1 MSGPFKTGLIA
12 GLIAAVV
19 FTIINVAVGGRSV
32 VALAGAALI
41 AFAIVLLIAYLIA
54 RVVDRGRD
62 DEDDYDYDYED

>member
-12 GLIAAVV
+12 GLVAAVV
-19 FTIINVAVGGRSV
+19 FTIINIALGGRGI

-54 RVVDRGRD
+54 RVVDRGRE
-62 DEDDYDYDYED
+62 DEDDYEDD